1 MSKKKRTS
9 KQPVRLRNT
18 LILLILIL
26 GCLILVLLIVSQGKR
41 PVSTLHT
48 ASGETG
54 GKINSNLK
62 YKKKVPEE
70 TVKKSKIAPAE
81 SSSPA
86 GRKEHPKPGAK
97 LVLIIDDAGYSMKQ
111 AEPFLKYQGKLT
123 LSILPELPF
132 SREIA
137 EEAKRVGRDIILHCP
152 MEPLHEENPGP
163 DAIYTGQSRE
173 TIRKLLN
180 DNFNSVPG
188 AEGTNNHMGSRATSD
203 IKTMD
208 IVMQYLAENK
218 KFFIDSKTTVHSV
231 AEKAALKYKVPY
243 FSRDVF
249 IDNSPEDE
257 KIRNGILKG
266 IAIAERKGYA
276 ILIGHVK
283 SPQIIGILNSL
294 SGVFKEKRTRL
305 ATVDEL
311 ISAFK
316 GKE

>member
-1 MSKKKRTS
+1 MSKRKHTS
-9 KQPVRLRNT
+9 KQLVRLRNT

-41 PVSTLHT
+41 SASTLHT
-48 ASGETG
+48 TLGEIGAKVNT
-54 GKINSNLK
+54 NLK
-62 YKKKVPEE
+62 YGKKYR
-70 TVKKSKIAPAE
+70 TAPPE
-81 SSSPA
+81 SSSEPLVSGPA

-111 AEPFLKYQGKLT
+111 AEPFLKYPGKLT
-123 LSILPELPF
+123 LSILPDLPF

-137 EEAKRVGRDIILHCP
+137 EEAKKVGRDIILHCP
-152 MEPLHEENPGP
+152 MEPVHEENPGP
-163 DAIYTGQSRE
+163 NAIYTGQSE
-173 TIRKLLN
+173 EMIRKLLN

-188 AEGTNNHMGSRATSD
+188 AGGTNNHMGSKATSD

-208 IVMQYLAENK
+208 IVMQYLAEKK
-218 KFFIDSKTTVHSV
+218 KFFIDSKTTVRSV

-257 KIRNGILKG
+257 KIRDGILKG

-294 SGVFKEKRTRL
+294 SGVFKVKRTRL